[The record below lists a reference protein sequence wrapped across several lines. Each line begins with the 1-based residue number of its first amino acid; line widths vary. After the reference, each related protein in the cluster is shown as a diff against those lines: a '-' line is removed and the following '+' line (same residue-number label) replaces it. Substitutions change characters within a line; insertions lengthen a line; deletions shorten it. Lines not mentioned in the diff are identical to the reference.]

1 MLNQITIHP
10 DAPESFREA
19 IINYNE
25 VVGSWNECS
34 TNSHICAREV
44 LDFGEDIDPD
54 MLISLMSEVKD
65 LKVRLAAAIE
75 RVEEEVSKLDLN

>member
-10 DAPESFREA
+10 DAPESLREA

-25 VVGSWNECS
+25 VADAFNECS

-44 LDFGEDIDPD
+44 IDFGEDIDPD
-54 MLISLMSEVKD
+54 EIISLMTE
-65 LKVRLAAAIE
+65 LKVLGVRLDAA
-75 RVEEEVSKLDLN
+75 RDCVEEEVGKLDLN